1 MQKFSCKS
9 NWEVY
14 HNFLKWYSMYIE
26 GRKHTKT
33 EQGVLSFAKI
43 LRNGKISQLYILAMI
58 TIQSDVC

>member
-1 MQKFSCKS
+1 
-9 NWEVY
+9 
-14 HNFLKWYSMYIE
+14 MYIE

-43 LRNGKISQLYILAMI
+43 IRNGKISQLYILTMI